1 MQNDDYYQEFVDPT
15 RATSAT
21 AFAHACERAKKRE
34 DGRMERLTAPI
45 QNQTI
50 LLAKTIEQHETV
62 IKELREQNDN
72 FKSQITMLQKS
83 EAEAKRKSCYSLV
96 GFVITTI
103 ISLVSLL
110 VAILK

>member
-1 MQNDDYYQEFVDPT
+1 MQGDDYYKDMADPA
-15 RATSAT
+15 RATNAT
-21 AFAHACERAKKRE
+21 AFARECERVKRIE
-34 DGRMERLTAPI
+34 DGRMERLTKPI
-45 QNQTI
+45 QNQTTM
-50 LLAKTIEQHETV
+50 LAKTIEQHETV

-83 EAEAKRKSCYSLV
+83 EAEAKRKSRYSLV

>member
-1 MQNDDYYQEFVDPT
+1 MQNYDYPKELVDPT
-15 RATSAT
+15 HATSAT
-21 AFAHACERAKKRE
+21 AYANECERAKKIE

-50 LLAKTIEQHETV
+50 LLMKTIEQHETV
-62 IKELREQNDN
+62 IEELRGQNEN

-83 EAEAKRKSCYSLV
+83 EAEAKRKSRYSLV

-103 ISLVSLL
+103 ISLASLL

>member
-1 MQNDDYYQEFVDPT
+1 MQNDEYYKDLVDPA

-21 AFAHACERAKKRE
+21 AFSHERERVKRIE
-34 DGRMERLTAPI
+34 EGRMERLTAPI
-45 QNQTI
+45 RSQTS

-72 FKSQITMLQKS
+72 FKSQIVMLQKS
-83 EAEAKRKSCYSLV
+83 EADAKRKSRYSLV